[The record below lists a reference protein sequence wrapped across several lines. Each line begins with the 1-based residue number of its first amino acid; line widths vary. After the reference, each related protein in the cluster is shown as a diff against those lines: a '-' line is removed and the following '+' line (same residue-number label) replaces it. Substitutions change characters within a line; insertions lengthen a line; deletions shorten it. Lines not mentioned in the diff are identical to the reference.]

1 MSYTMTVDM
10 PERAKAYIRRQG
22 PRFSEELNAIVLA
35 VVQAKMQYEDLPTS
49 DADEEDTPYEMNR
62 AEGIVDSLSG
72 IIRLPADFDDGN
84 IHARAALEKYESLS

>member
-10 PERAKAYIRRQG
+10 PERAKAYIMRQG

-49 DADEEDTPYEMNR
+49 DADEEAAPLEVNR
-62 AEGIVDSLSG
+62 AVPGKPKYDFSG
-72 IIRLPADFDDGN
+72 FFGKCKLDGDPV
-84 IHARAALEKYESLS
+84 AFQRKLRDEW